1 MNKLIFIL
9 LVFTLYPQNSNW
21 QSIHDEREYSIS
33 GVSKFKEGFL
43 VVHDN
48 KKRGQARVSY
58 IDKELKITNLIWPE
72 EKLPIDLEAVIQIP
86 QIINRFIL
94 MESDGKCF
102 EITIDPKNLRIEVI
116 RTFTLPSIKPKMNLE
131 GLTIFPSGQG
141 LLFIY
146 GDRGSNKRASTL
158 FTSFFNKKDKTFFD
172 TNQFIFDLPEPK
184 KHKRNIADLA
194 LDNNGNLWTVATSD
208 PGDNGPFITATYEL
222 GKINHAGIF
231 KPNHPS
237 LIQPIHKFNGQKV
250 EALMFYN
257 EFLVLMTDNENFGA
271 TIRFIK

>member
-1 MNKLIFIL
+1 MD
-9 LVFTLYPQNSNW
+9 LYN
-21 QSIHDEREYSIS
+21 QSERYT
-33 GVSKFKEGFL
+33 KYFL
-43 VVHDN
+43 EIIKDL
-48 KKRGQARVSY
+48 KKARPTKDY
-58 IDKELKITNLIWPE
+58 KELKITNLIWPE

-158 FTSFFNKKDKTFFD
+158 FTSFFKSSYKGLNFLKASVDLKNSSFSNRSLPSISLTSLEMS
-172 TNQFIFDLPEPK
+172 FIF
-184 KHKRNIADLA
+184 
-194 LDNNGNLWTVATSD
+194 
-208 PGDNGPFITATYEL
+208 
-222 GKINHAGIF
+222 
-231 KPNHPS
+231 
-237 LIQPIHKFNGQKV
+237 
-250 EALMFYN
+250 
-257 EFLVLMTDNENFGA
+257 
-271 TIRFIK
+271 